1 MLSLLKKISR
11 SGSLSLAKLAL
22 LAVTAAAC
30 TTAPVGQLGDYEI
43 VDCELPGM
51 ILRIG
56 AGLATTGRA
65 QLVRTS
71 SDDCSLRNGYSI
83 SNSRSSY
90 ETSLKTWSPLALE
103 GDKQAQLFVGQIF
116 EKGLGR
122 EPDFSKAAEWY
133 KKAADQGFAPAQ
145 VALATILERGLV
157 DGKPQPMIALELYR
171 KAAQL
176 TEPLVS
182 AREVTQRETLLSE
195 RNRQIEELEKELQR
209 EREATLTRQKSIQE
223 QGVRLNS
230 EILSLQRSAQQA
242 QLQNDALRARIAEQ
256 TLRERRLQAEQ
267 QVNMAAA
274 LQREVNRSNAA
285 LEGMKQ
291 PAAVVIDTGAPK
303 IELIE
308 PSTVQMRGVTTISV
322 PGDQSNIEIIAR
334 VTTSDVVR
342 SVVVND
348 VPVTLDS
355 AGILKN
361 RLLIKSRTTPV
372 QIIAIDSRGRRGELT
387 LVLAAADIV
396 QSAAQSTAIN
406 KSAGANYAL
415 VIGNARYR
423 HWDTLTTPISDA
435 RAVSQVLKTR
445 YGYSV
450 TLLENATRGQIFAQL
465 AVLRKTL
472 TENDNLLIYY
482 AGHGTWDQANR
493 NAYWVPVDGEKESLG
508 NYISASDVTSWMQV
522 LRARQVLL
530 VVDACYSGVWTSP
543 ITKQAGAQPAESDR
557 ASWLLQRA
565 RMTSR
570 RVMSSGGVQ
579 PVADTGAGRHSIF
592 ARQFLDA
599 LQKRTAPFEAQE
611 LFDEIRPA
619 VTRAAIGI
627 GEQQD
632 PQYGL
637 LRNANHV
644 AGDFLLIPKS

>member
-1 MLSLLKKISR
+1 MKWLTSKVVRMRQLLRVTYGFISI
-11 SGSLSLAKLAL
+11 AL
-22 LAVTAAAC
+22 AAC
-30 TTAPVGQLGDYEI
+30 ATPPVGQLDDFEI

-51 ILRIG
+51 VLRIG
-56 AGLATTGRA
+56 AGLATTGRS
-65 QLVRTS
+65 QLIRTS
-71 SDDCSLRNGYSI
+71 SDDCSVRNGYSL
-83 SNSRSSY
+83 SSSRSSY

-122 EPDFSKAAEWY
+122 EPDYAKAAEWY

-145 VALATILERGLV
+145 VALATIFERGLV
-157 DGKPQPMIALELYR
+157 GGRPQAMLALELYR

-182 AREVTQRETLLSE
+182 AREIAERDARLATQA
-195 RNRQIEELEKELQR
+195 RQITTLETDLQR
-209 EREATLTRQKSIQE
+209 ERDATARKQKNLQE
-223 QGVRLNS
+223 QAARLNS
-230 EILSLQRSAQQA
+230 EITSLQQSALQA
-242 QLQNDALRARIAEQ
+242 RQQNDVQRARVAEQ
-256 TLRERRLQAEQ
+256 TLRERRQEVEQ
-267 QVNMAAA
+267 QSSISDS
-274 LQREVNRSNAA
+274 LQREMSRANAA
-285 LEGMKQ
+285 LEKMNR
-291 PAAVVIDTGAPK
+291 PAAGANDGNAPQ

-322 PGDQSNIEIIAR
+322 PSDQPSINIVAR
-334 VTTSDVVR
+334 VIAKDALR
-342 SVVVND
+342 SVNVND
-348 VPVTLDS
+348 SVVTVDRV
-355 AGILKN
+355 GILRIALALKG
-361 RLLIKSRTTPV
+361 RTTPV
-372 QIIAIDSRGRRGELT
+372 QIVAIDAQGRRGELT
-387 LVLAAADIV
+387 LVLAAAEIV
-396 QSAAQSTAIN
+396 QSGAQSASLP
-406 KSAGANYAL
+406 KSIGANYAL

-423 HWDTLTTPISDA
+423 HWDTLSTPISDA

-445 YGYSV
+445 YGYNV
-450 TLLENATRGQIFAQL
+450 TLLENATRGQIFTQL
-465 AVLRKTL
+465 ATLRKTL

-543 ITKQAGAQPAESDR
+543 AARQAGGQPTESDR
-557 ASWLLQRA
+557 PTWLLQRA

-599 LQKRTAPFEAQE
+599 LQRRTAPFEAQE

-644 AGDFLLIPKS
+644 AGDFLLVPKS